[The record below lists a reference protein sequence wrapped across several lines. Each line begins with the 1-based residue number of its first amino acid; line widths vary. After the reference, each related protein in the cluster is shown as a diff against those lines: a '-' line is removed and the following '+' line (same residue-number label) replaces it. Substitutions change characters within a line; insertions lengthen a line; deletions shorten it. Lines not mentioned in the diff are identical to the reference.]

1 MSESIWEMI
10 KRWLQ
15 SLFPP
20 HPTKEEALKP
30 QPISETAKPET
41 REEIPQ
47 VPPVTIPEEAK
58 PKAPQPEPRMI
69 VPIAREERLTTAPEP
84 TAETFA
90 LPKEEPTTTKQPATP
105 IVTIVTPQPTPP
117 PAPAPAQPPP
127 PTQQTLNYGKIERL
141 EWGAFQLIYNGKGYG
156 CNVIGDAST
165 MQEQANG
172 IDASADRSI
181 ASIQEQQNYIK
192 QGYYVGEC
200 VQAKFFVQP
209 TPELVADGCQK
220 FQGGWTGHYWTMEE
234 LEALKEPYKKMKED
248 AQAIRVFL
256 SYYG

>member
-1 MSESIWEMI
+1 VSESLWEMI

-30 QPISETAKPET
+30 QPISETATPET
-41 REEIPQ
+41 ITEE
-47 VPPVTIPEEAK
+47 
-58 PKAPQPEPRMI
+58 QPTPI
-69 VPIAREERLTTAPEP
+69 QPIAREERLTTAPEP

-105 IVTIVTPQPTPP
+105 IVTPQPTPQPT
-117 PAPAPAQPPP
+117 APTQPPP
-127 PTQQTLNYGKIERL
+127 PTQQTLNYGKIEKL

-248 AQAIRVFL
+248 AQAIRTFL
-256 SYYG
+256 SYYR